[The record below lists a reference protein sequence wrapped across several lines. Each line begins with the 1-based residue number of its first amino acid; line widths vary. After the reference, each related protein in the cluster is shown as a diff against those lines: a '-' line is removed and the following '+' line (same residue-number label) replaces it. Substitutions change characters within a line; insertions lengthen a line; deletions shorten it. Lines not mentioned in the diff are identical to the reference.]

1 MRKALK
7 RFSKSKTTRLITHKG
22 AKSMSAAQ
30 RRALKKAI
38 KASAAK
44 RAGRKMAVKAASR
57 TFAKKT
63 VAFSR
68 TRPGNTLKVIGG
80 IYGVEKLTRKKAN
93 TKKNRSVNTAR
104 LNEASGLL
112 RETINLD
119 AKILAS
125 VIKNTGKAALGMQTG
140 AKAKAFIARDVSK
153 GFGVYGAQAAQRRLN
168 TKRAKRNLI
177 KYKKAKSQ

>member
-1 MRKALK
+1 
-7 RFSKSKTTRLITHKG
+7 
-22 AKSMSAAQ
+22 MSSAQ
-30 RRALKKAI
+30 KRALMKAV

-44 RAGRKMAVKAASR
+44 RAGRKIAIKTAGR
-57 TFAKKT
+57 TFAKSAG
-63 VAFSR
+63 AFSR
-68 TRPGNTLKVIGG
+68 TRVGNTIKAGVA
-80 IYGVEKLTRKKAN
+80 IYSVEKITRKKAN

-125 VIKNTGKAALGMQTG
+125 VIKNTGKAALGMQSG
-140 AKAKAFIARDVSK
+140 RKAKAIVSKDVAK

-168 TKRAKRNLI
+168 TKRAKANL
-177 KYKKAKSQ
+177 KKFKKAKSQ

>member
-125 VIKNTGKAALGMQTG
+125 VIKNTGKVALGMQTG
-140 AKAKAFIARDVSK
+140 GKAKAIVAKDVSK